1 MDTERLNNQLD
12 RVFNILSS
20 FIDGKTVERG
30 QNYVRFISGNKTYVL
45 EKISNQMNLWR
56 SNTLFTS
63 GCRSYSLDEIYNGVD
78 FVEKV
83 LADTN
88 NL

>member
-1 MDTERLNNQLD
+1 MGAERLNNQLD

-20 FIDGKTVERG
+20 FIDGKTLDRG
-30 QNYVRFISGNKTYVL
+30 QNYVRFVSRGNTYVL

-56 SNTLFTS
+56 SNALFTS

-83 LADTN
+83 LADIN